1 MRQGIPCQR
10 ILKDKEEKW
19 LELNATHQEIRTAPI
34 PEGQEV
40 VIVIGEEM
48 NEAKIRGYFPEN

>member
-1 MRQGIPCQR
+1 MRQGITVSKDY
-10 ILKDKEEKW
+10 LKDKEEKW
-19 LELNATHQEIRTAPI
+19 LGIKRNASGDKDCSI

-48 NEAKIRGYFPEN
+48 NEAKIRGYFS

>member
-1 MRQGIPCQR
+1 MEKYSA
-10 ILKDKEEKW
+10 LKDFLMDNDDKW
-19 LELNATHQEIRTAPI
+19 MELNVTHQEIRTAPI

-48 NEAKIRGYFPEN
+48 NEAKIRGYFS

>member
-10 ILKDKEEKW
+10 IKEEKW

-48 NEAKIRGYFPEN
+48 NEAKIRGYFS